1 MKFMKFLFWSAIL
14 LNCFNMRADSPLTS
28 TDIYKAYLNNP
39 MVKKTPL
46 MGILNLELMAYLSD
60 PVAPLEVKVAVINK
74 LGWDTNGKKN
84 AALFFNYLKVQ
95 QGYQTEF
102 DFTNNGSSADLICY
116 AYLKAMDDYF
126 DVKQALIIATKA
138 SEKEPNS
145 FSVNFIT
152 QLIQAQDI
160 FLKDGCKAYQALA
173 KVSNNKELLL
183 DMKQEA
189 IEIVFEYMNLYK
201 KYCK

>member
-1 MKFMKFLFWSAIL
+1 MKLMKFLFCAGIL
-14 LNCFNMRADSPLTS
+14 FYSCTIWADSPLTS
-28 TDIYKAYLNNP
+28 SDIYKAYINNP

-46 MGILNLELMAYLSD
+46 MGVLNLDLMAYLSD
-60 PVAPLEVKVAVINK
+60 PAAPLEVKVAVINK
-74 LGWDTNGKKN
+74 LGWDTNGKNN
-84 AALFFNYLKVQ
+84 ASLFLNYLKELR
-95 QGYQTEF
+95 GYHTEV
-102 DFTNNGSSADLICY
+102 DFTDNCSSAELLCY

-126 DVKQALIIATKA
+126 DVKKALIIATKA
-138 SEKEPNS
+138 SEIEPKS

-160 FLKDGCKAYQALA
+160 FLEDGCKAYQAVA
-173 KVSNNKELLL
+173 KVNNNKELLF

-201 KYCK
+201 KYCN